1 MVETGVLYSSPCVAA
16 ESIKANNHAF
26 CAGHLAA
33 LIIHSRV
40 TVHLSC
46 RSGVCVCVCRLRAS
60 VSYLAGPESAV
71 QVKC

>member
-1 MVETGVLYSSPCVAA
+1 MVETGVLYSSPYIAA

-40 TVHLSC
+40 TVHLYC
-46 RSGVCVCVCRLRAS
+46 RSGVCACRLRAS
-60 VSYLAGPESAV
+60 VSYLAGPKSAV